1 MTDQL
6 SAELEAQALASMEE
20 SLEQT
25 LEWRLRHLDRATD
38 DLAQA
43 ERALTAFTR
52 EGTVP
57 PDAARHVWIRLSDD
71 ATAAGCEVVYDGA
84 DRLAYDEARAAQDA
98 TGRWLR
104 AAGLVDDDE
113 LPTGPPSAA
122 DEESGR
128 RRVEEH
134 LRTAVAE
141 AHVQVA
147 DAQSRVVAAQE
158 DLRRFRTTRRLSAEE
173 AQEAWSRVAGEVG
186 AAAIDYLEGRA
197 TADRVDELKAVRD
210 LVLRLLRAQG
220 HRIDTDGM
228 IADIP
233 R

>member
-1 MTDQL
+1 
-6 SAELEAQALASMEE
+6 MEK

-25 LEWRLRHLDRATD
+25 LEVRLGHLDRTAD
-38 DLAQA
+38 DLARA
-43 ERALTAFTR
+43 ESALTAFTD

-57 PDAARHVWIRLSDD
+57 PDAARRVWIRLSDD

-84 DRLAYDEARAAQDA
+84 DRLAFDEAKAAQDA

-104 AAGLVDDDE
+104 GSGLADDDE
-113 LPTGPPSAA
+113 LPTEPPSAA
-122 DEESGR
+122 DEEAGR

-141 AHVQVA
+141 AHIEVA
-147 DAQSRVVAAQE
+147 EAQSRVVKAQE
-158 DLRRFRTTRRLSAEE
+158 DLRRFRATRRLSAED
-173 AQEAWSRVAGEVG
+173 AQEAWSRAAGEVG

-197 TADRVDELKAVRD
+197 TAARVDDLKAVRD
-210 LVLRLLRAQG
+210 LVLRLLRDQG
-220 HRIDTDGM
+220 HRIDTEGM